1 MFFRKLL
8 KKILEQLI
16 IALSSANIES
26 GVNIGFPL
34 LITKKETKIE
44 Q

>member
-1 MFFRKLL
+1 MIR
-8 KKILEQLI
+8 KILKQLI

-34 LITKKETKIE
+34 FLIKKETKIE